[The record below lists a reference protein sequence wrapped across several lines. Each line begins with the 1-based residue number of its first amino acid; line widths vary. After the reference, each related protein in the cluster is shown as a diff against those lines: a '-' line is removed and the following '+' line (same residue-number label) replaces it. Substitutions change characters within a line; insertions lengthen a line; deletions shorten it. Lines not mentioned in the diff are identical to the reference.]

1 MAANRLGRRTHSRS
15 PDCPREP
22 GAGIQR
28 RQARVT
34 VRYDRKELQNRL
46 DVEQWIEGKLQQ
58 LYQEQEG
65 QMPEEVNIDE
75 LLELQTDGERR
86 SQLQIMLRMCGK
98 NTDEFITE
106 LLRKLQG
113 LHKVEVQKV
122 GLESP
127 QQH

>member
-1 MAANRLGRRTHSRS
+1 MWDSLPQGEH
-15 PDCPREP
+15 E
-22 GAGIQR
+22 
-28 RQARVT
+28 
-34 VRYDRKELQNRL
+34 E
-46 DVEQWIEGKLQQ
+46 E
-58 LYQEQEG
+58 
-65 QMPEEVNIDE
+65 QMPEEVNIDD

-86 SQLQIMLRMCGK
+86 SRLQIMFRLCRK

-113 LHKVEVQKV
+113 LHKVEVQKA